1 MTMVK
6 PGHASLNMAD
16 ISEDLQ
22 VEYHHVVKLNPEYR
36 ENTSISDPV
45 ALDYRSN
52 IIKADDVDLVDGV
65 KASNIAVAVDSE
77 HRTTVNNALNLNGRP
92 ADDFMSI
99 TEGSGLVAKT
109 NNIINRYGA
118 DISDLK
124 NELYEIKHA
133 LEKQGLITNTY
144 QRMGY
149 NDVFRNG
156 YKPYEY
162 EPIGEITTDCPDYST
177 LVLSAD
183 AIAAELDVNDF
194 IAIYFRN
201 SKSVDVRQIKA
212 ISSDGETITLDESM
226 DTSQDISMGNV
237 VVYKT
242 MGVSKDGNFY
252 FAQEAETV
260 PSDTVMYTG
269 FDDDTRADSLLL
281 IERDGLGYANTFRIP
296 EAKLGFLHDF
306 SVMAEVK
313 GTPTLTCVVID
324 AGDIKYF
331 KNPEQ
336 AKTLYESGE
345 IDSEGEAKMHFF
357 AKSNPVSL
365 STAAQRKV
373 TFDFYDS
380 EKDSYPLISR
390 KDNPADNTVVRYCA
404 MIFAQDADND
414 NAAKLYAV
422 YNRNEDN
429 TENTDIQTRNILY
442 KYCEQTETATHC
454 AVYTQTEI
462 NGFSVSTST
471 GAKQRISLDVQSYD
485 DNLDKY
491 DLYYEVSLREPIENQ
506 MIPYKRGLYSAKIN
520 CSYPEGISRA
530 RLMMRFNRE
539 GGCWNV
545 DITEKGM
552 YGPDTTSGSV
562 KCKCTS
568 DLSKTNTSFIGA
580 YNDIRKPIELRDPD
594 IASDIT
600 MRPDLIIGNNI
611 TSGNNNSEIVTV
623 GDNIMIVP
631 EDMVYRNAYVVSVK
645 GKKYEYDSAAKTYT
659 VINQKKI
666 YLSPVAVIRD
676 GVKKSNNCYSD
687 RVIWEG
693 DFTTENGEAE
703 FFNQLEIQVY
713 WEESNFSESESVK
726 QTQMGIIHDFVFSTD
741 RSI

>member
-6 PGHASLNMAD
+6 PGHTSLNMAD

-22 VEYHHVVKLNPEYR
+22 VEYHHVVKLDPEYR
-36 ENTSISDPV
+36 ENTSMSEPV

-65 KASNIAVAVDSE
+65 KASNIAVAIDSE
-77 HRTTVNNALNLNGRP
+77 HRTTVDNAVHLNGHSS
-92 ADDFMSI
+92 DDFMS
-99 TEGSGLVAKT
+99 TEDGSGVIDKVGKT
-109 NNIINRYGA
+109 VERYGKE
-118 DISDLK
+118 ISDLK
-124 NELYEIKHA
+124 NELYEVKHA

-162 EPIGEITTDCPDYST
+162 EAIGEVVTDCPDYST
-177 LVLSAD
+177 LILSAD
-183 AIAAELDVNDF
+183 VVAAELDVNDF
-194 IAIYFRN
+194 IAVYYKN
-201 SKSVDVRQIKA
+201 SKSVDIRQIKE
-212 ISSDGETITLDESM
+212 ISADGETIILDESM
-226 DTSQDISMGNV
+226 DTSQDISVGNV
-237 VVYKT
+237 VVYKS

-281 IERDGLGYANTFRIP
+281 IQRDGLGYANTFRIP
-296 EAKLGFLHDF
+296 ESKMGFLHDF

-313 GTPTLTCVVID
+313 GTPTLVCVVID
-324 AGDIKYF
+324 AADVKYF
-331 KNPEQ
+331 KNPSQ
-336 AKTLYESGE
+336 AKALYESGE

-357 AKSNPVSL
+357 AKSNPISL
-365 STAAQRKV
+365 TTAAQRKV

-380 EKDSYPLISR
+380 EKDSYPLITR

-404 MIFAQDADND
+404 MIFAQDADED
-414 NAAKLYAV
+414 NAVKLYAV

-429 TENTDIQTRNILY
+429 TDNIDIQTRNILY
-442 KYCEQTETATHC
+442 KYYEQTDSATHSS
-454 AVYTQTEI
+454 VYTQTEI
-462 NGFSVSTST
+462 NGFSVSTSA
-471 GAKQRISLDVQSYD
+471 GAKNRENLDVQAYD
-485 DNLDKY
+485 DVLDKY

-520 CSYPEGISRA
+520 CSYPEGVSRA

-539 GGCWNV
+539 GGNWNV
-545 DITEKGM
+545 DITDKGM
-552 YGPDTTSGSV
+552 YGPDTTNGSV

-580 YNDIRKPIELRDPD
+580 YNDIRKPIELRDSD

-600 MRPDLIIGNNI
+600 MKPSLIIGNNI
-611 TSGNNNSEIVTV
+611 TSGNNNAEIVTV

-631 EDMVYRNAYVVSVK
+631 NDMVYRNAYVVSVK
-645 GKKYEYDSAAKTYT
+645 GKKYEYSKTAKSYVVTD
-659 VINQKKI
+659 QKKI

-676 GVKKSNNCYSD
+676 GVKKSGDCYSD

-693 DFTTENGEAE
+693 DFTTENGDAE

-726 QTQMGIIHDFVFSTD
+726 QTQMGIIHDFVFSVD